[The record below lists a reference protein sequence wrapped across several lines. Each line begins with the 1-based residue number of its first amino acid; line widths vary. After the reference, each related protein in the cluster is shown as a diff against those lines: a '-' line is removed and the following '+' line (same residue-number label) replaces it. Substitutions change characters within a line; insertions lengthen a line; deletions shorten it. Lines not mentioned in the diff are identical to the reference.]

1 MYDESLSCFVQM
13 HQAKQQLPNM
23 EFNRRLATERE
34 LEKADPPTFGNIL
47 YDESG
52 HFILY
57 TTMLGIKLVNTY
69 TNRCVMFIGKSENLR
84 PLHIGLFQVNFFCL
98 CFDVYARVFC
108 YYQEFG
114 SSTGPCPQN
123 ESCCHCGAR
132 GF

>member
-1 MYDESLSCFVQM
+1 MFHFKVRIFNFLSGKLTRVYDESLPCFVQM

-34 LEKADPPTFGNIL
+34 LEKAETPIFGNIL

-69 TNRCVMFIGKSENLR
+69 TNRCIMFIGKAENIR
-84 PLHIGLFQVNFFCL
+84 PLHIGLFQVCQYLFPFVIYFIRWPN
-98 CFDVYARVFC
+98 
-108 YYQEFG
+108 
-114 SSTGPCPQN
+114 N
-123 ESCCHCGAR
+123 N
-132 GF
+132 